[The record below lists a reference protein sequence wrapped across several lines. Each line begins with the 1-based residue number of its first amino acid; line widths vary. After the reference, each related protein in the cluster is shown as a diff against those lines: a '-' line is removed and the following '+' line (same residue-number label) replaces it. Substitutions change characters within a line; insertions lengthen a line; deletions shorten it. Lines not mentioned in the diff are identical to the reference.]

1 MNKKNR
7 IDKMNKPEEN
17 LKDCGN
23 SKKYRGL
30 RPPRCN
36 GGKGCDVCR
45 KIFDERLNA
54 LVELIRKS

>member
-1 MNKKNR
+1 MNKSQ
-7 IDKMNKPEEN
+7 EN

-36 GGKGCDVCR
+36 GGKGCDACR
-45 KIFDERLNA
+45 KVFDERLNA
-54 LVELIRKS
+54 FVELIQKA